1 MNIHSILSAAL
12 AGTLLFAASTHAA
25 EPEHCHSGAYRFT
38 DGGQM
43 LVQPSDE
50 DNLRYRWLDGATG
63 KLFPTGPHRYESGP
77 GWSGREPVSLTVE
90 FGECDT
96 GTVVYAPVDGTARE
110 GRRIALPTVPITFEN
125 DGASL
130 YGELVLPEQSAPKA
144 LVVLQYGGGRDSAVL
159 NNYVQYLLP
168 LSDIAVFLYDKR
180 GTGRSGGQF
189 NLHIGMQA
197 DDLVAALAAARRD
210 PRVAGIPVGLMGE
223 SQGGWV
229 APLAATTAP
238 VDFVVASYGLAVSM
252 QEEDRLEVEQQ
263 LRSRGH
269 GPEALAKGLEMHRIA
284 LRVAISRF
292 TEGVEEWMQARNDH
306 AGEAWFQDIGGD
318 ITSTLMLTP
327 EEQLP
332 AIRAFL
338 DVPYDLEYDPLP
350 TLRSLGIPQLWLLA
364 EDDTEAPIE
373 TTLARLQMLA
383 REGRPIDTIV
393 FPQADHGMIAIEP
406 GSERR
411 LAGRTAPGYF
421 ERLSAWILRQARV
434 TARE

>member
-1 MNIHSILSAAL
+1 MNISCALSVAL
-12 AGTLLFAASTHAA
+12 ASALFFAASTHAA

-38 DGGQM
+38 GGGQM

-50 DNLRYRWLDGATG
+50 DNLRYRWLDGTTG
-63 KLFPTGPHRYESGP
+63 KLFPIGPHRYESGP
-77 GWSGREPVSLTVE
+77 GWSGREPVTLTVA
-90 FGECDT
+90 FGDCDA
-96 GTVVYAPVDGTARE
+96 GTVDYVPAGGMART
-110 GRRIALPTVPITFEN
+110 GRRIALPTVPIRFESG
-125 DGASL
+125 DETL
-130 YGELVLPEQSAPKA
+130 YGELVLPEQAPPRA

-197 DDLVAALAAARRD
+197 DDLAAAFAAARRD
-210 PRVAGIPVGLMGE
+210 PHVAGIPAGLMGE

-229 APLAATTAP
+229 APLAATRVPA
-238 VDFVVASYGLAVSM
+238 DFVVSSYGLAVSM
-252 QEEDRLEVEQQ
+252 LEEDRLEVEQQ

-269 GPEALAKGLEMHRIA
+269 GPEALAKGHEMHRIA
-284 LRVAISRF
+284 TRVAVSRF
-292 TEGVEEWMQARNDH
+292 SEGLGELMQARRDH

-332 AIRAFL
+332 EIRAFL

-350 TLRSLGIPQLWLLA
+350 TLRSLDIPQLWLLA
-364 EDDTEAPIE
+364 EDDTEAPIG
-373 TTLARLQMLA
+373 TTLARLQMLE
-383 REGRPIDTIV
+383 REGRPIDVIV

-406 GSERR
+406 GTGGR
-411 LAGRTAPGYF
+411 LAGRMAPGYF
-421 ERLSAWILRQARV
+421 ERLGAWILREARIV
-434 TARE
+434 AQE